1 MFDNKSLATLP
12 CLHSICETCFSG
24 QNNKDTYECYFVRL
38 GVSCGDTYKKIDVV
52 LNQSSSTANKKA
64 EICGS
69 CEESPATHR
78 CETCGLLL
86 CTDEASGHPKAKAS
100 KGHVV
105 VPLPSV
111 SMQHPCQ
118 SHPSVPSTL
127 YCRSCDQ
134 LACLDCLKKT
144 HGGHSLHA
152 VEEGLATRANLLRD
166 QFAALNKKST
176 CLPLGT
182 VNKGIQLLGVHRKTT
197 TDSIRASFGN
207 IIEVLATAQAALK
220 ERQELL
226 CTQASDAIIADIK
239 VLEQQYDSIA
249 TFKHDVEFV
258 ESSLVVATSSNGSS
272 NATQQAQIGAR
283 INALNKVQL
292 DAQPQFKGTTHFFY
306 EQPQS
311 VATLLS
317 AIQAI
322 DPSQLGRL
330 DRKDST

>member
-1 MFDNKSLATLP
+1 MFDNKCLATLP
-12 CLHSICETCFSG
+12 CLHSICETCFSA
-24 QNNKDTYECYFVRL
+24 QNNKDRYECFYVRL
-38 GVSCGDTYKKIDVV
+38 GVSCGNKYKKTDIV

-86 CTDEASGHPKAKAS
+86 CTDEAIVHPKAKAS

-105 VPLPSV
+105 VPLPSATKAIE
-111 SMQHPCQ
+111 HPCH
-118 SHPSVPSTL
+118 SHPSVAAAL
-127 YCRSCDQ
+127 YCQSCDQ
-134 LACLDCLKKT
+134 VVCLDCLKK
-144 HGGHSLHA
+144 HAGHVLHP
-152 VEEGLATRANLLRD
+152 VEEGLASRANLFKD
-166 QFAALNKKST
+166 QFAALKKKSAD
-176 CLPLGT
+176 LPLGPI
-182 VNKGIQLLGVHRKTT
+182 NKGIQLLGVHSKTT
-197 TDSIRASFGN
+197 TDSIRTSFGS
-207 IIEVLATAQAALK
+207 IIEPLLTTAAALK

-226 CTQASDAIIADIK
+226 CTQASEAIIADIK

-258 ESSLVVATSSNGSS
+258 ESSLVLATN
-272 NATQQAQIGAR
+272 NATQQSQIGAR

>member
-12 CLHSICETCFSG
+12 CLHSICETCFAG
-24 QNNKDTYECYFVRL
+24 QNNEDTYECYFVRMD
-38 GVSCGDTYKKIDVV
+38 VSCGNKYKKIDVV
-52 LNQSSSTANKKA
+52 LNQSSSAANKKA

-105 VPLPSV
+105 APLTSATN
-111 SMQHPCQ
+111 SIEHPCHF
-118 SHPSVPSTL
+118 HPSVAASL
-127 YCRSCDQ
+127 YCQSCDQ
-134 LACLDCLKKT
+134 LACLDCLKK
-144 HGGHSLHA
+144 HAGHPLHP
-152 VEEGLATRANLLRD
+152 VEEGLASRANLLKD
-166 QFAALNKKST
+166 QFAALNTKST
-176 CLPLGT
+176 GLPLGT

-197 TDSIRASFGN
+197 TDSIRASFGS
-207 IIEVLATAQAALK
+207 IIQPLLTTAAALR

-249 TFKHDVEFV
+249 TFKHNVEFV
-258 ESSLVVATSSNGSS
+258 ESSLVLTTN

-283 INALNKVQL
+283 LIALKKVQL
-292 DAQPQFKGTTHFFY
+292 DAQPRFKGTTHFFY

-317 AIQAI
+317 TIQAI